1 MSGGDRLA
9 GRRIVLTG
17 ASSGIGLAAALAL
30 ANEGADLAL
39 LARGERGLER
49 AVELAHARG
58 VQAYALPVDVGDR
71 EGLEA
76 AVDEAAQLLGG
87 IDVFISNAAATAY
100 GPFSEV
106 APDDFDRTVEVTL
119 LGATHGVRAVLPHLE
134 RTHGTVIGVA
144 SILSR
149 VPMPLFASY
158 VAAKHGLRG
167 FLGSLRIELRA
178 QGSRVKVAMVHP
190 GHVDT
195 PFWDRV
201 QSSAGGAP
209 PLPPAAYD
217 PHAVAEAIVDC
228 AVRPRA
234 EVTVGGAAVGLG
246 ALFAVARPL
255 VDRLMSLEAQYL
267 LARTRP
273 TGEPSALWSASGDGT
288 VRPRGNGRPSALGT
302 ARAARLLTR
311 LLP

>member
-39 LARGERGLER
+39 LARGERARAGRRARARPRRPGLC
-49 AVELAHARG
+49 AARG
-58 VQAYALPVDVGDR
+58 CRRPRGARGR
-71 EGLEA
+71 GRRGGEA
-76 AVDEAAQLLGG
+76 PRRHRRLH
-87 IDVFISNAAATAY
+87 SNAAATAY

-119 LGATHGVRAVLPHLE
+119 LGATHGVRAALPHLE

-158 VAAKHGLRG
+158 VAATHGLRG
-167 FLGSLRIELRA
+167 FLGSMRIELQA

-234 EVTVGGAAVGLG
+234 EVTFGGAAVGLG

-255 VDRLMSLEAQYL
+255 VDRLMSLEAQYM

-273 TGEPSALWSASGDGT
+273 TGEPSALWSASGEGT
-288 VRPRGNGRPSALGT
+288 VRPRGNRRPSALGT
-302 ARAARLLTR
+302 ALAARLLTR

>member
-1 MSGGDRLA
+1 MSGGGRLA

-17 ASSGIGLAAALAL
+17 ASSGIGLAAGLAL
-30 ANEGADLAL
+30 ANEGADLVL
-39 LARGERGLER
+39 LARGERGLKR
-49 AVELAHARG
+49 AVELTRARG
-58 VQAYALPVDVGDR
+58 VQAHALPVDVADR
-71 EGLEA
+71 DGIEA
-76 AVDEAAQLLGG
+76 AIDEAAELLGG
-87 IDVFISNAAATAY
+87 IDVFVSNAAATAY
-100 GPFSEV
+100 GPFSEI
-106 APDDFDRTVEVTL
+106 APNDFERTIEVTL
-119 LGATHGVRAVLPHLE
+119 LGAVHGVRTALPHLE
-134 RTHGTVIGVA
+134 RTRGTIIGVA

-149 VPMPLFASY
+149 VPMPLFAGY

-178 QGSRVKVAMVHP
+178 QGSPVKVAMVHP

-195 PFWDRV
+195 PFWDRLE
-201 QSSAGGAP
+201 SGAGGAP

-217 PHAVAEAIVDC
+217 PDAVADAIVDC

-255 VDRLMSLEAQYL
+255 VDRLMSVEAQYL
-267 LARTRP
+267 LARSGT

-288 VRPRGNGRPSALGT
+288 VRPRGSGRPSALAK
-302 ARAARLLTR
+302 ARTARLLTR